1 MRRNRK
7 DKVSANTLSL
17 VSSFMFNKRRIFVAI
32 YVSYQCKNHRM
43 AIINRIKAVLAEKQ
57 LTSKWLAE
65 RLEKSE
71 NTVSKWC
78 SNKVQPSLRKPR

>member
-1 MRRNRK
+1 M
-7 DKVSANTLSL
+7 
-17 VSSFMFNKRRIFVAI
+17 
-32 YVSYQCKNHRM
+32 
-43 AIINRIKAVLAEKQ
+43 KAVLAEEQ

-78 SNKVQPSLRKPR
+78 SNKVQPSLENLVAISQDFRY

>member
-1 MRRNRK
+1 
-7 DKVSANTLSL
+7 
-17 VSSFMFNKRRIFVAI
+17 
-32 YVSYQCKNHRM
+32 M

-78 SNKVQPSLRKPR
+78 SNKVQPSLENLIEIAKILDIDVRDLLVPTK